1 LKLGKEE
8 IKMGILSRMKT
19 VFKSEVNAALDK
31 VEDTERMLSQT
42 VIDMQQQLVK
52 AKQQV
57 AVAIADE
64 KRLER
69 QYKDNQAQVESW
81 MEKARLA
88 VQKGNDELAK
98 AALERKNEYEGL
110 TAEYKNQL
118 EAQKASVEKLK
129 VSLRD
134 LERKIDEARRQ
145 KDLLVA
151 RSKRAKAQK
160 QIHQTMAGMA
170 ANTGA
175 FDTFERMKRK
185 VDEEEAR
192 AEAAV
197 EMAVG
202 SEEATLDRQFADL
215 EKAGVDDELAKLK
228 AQLPG
233 GESQQSPEAEAEA
246 DAELSA
252 LKEELSEEQPKPSPE
267 AGKTE

>member
-1 LKLGKEE
+1 
-8 IKMGILSRMKT
+8 MGILSRMRT
-19 VFKSEVNAALDK
+19 VLKSNVNSALDK
-31 VEDTERMLSQT
+31 VEDTEKMLNQT
-42 VIDMQQQLVK
+42 VLDMQQQLAR

-57 AVAIADE
+57 AVSIADE

-69 QYKDNQAQVESW
+69 QYKENQAQADNW
-81 MEKARLA
+81 MEKAKLA

-98 AALERKNEYEGL
+98 AALERKSEYEGL
-110 TAEYKNQL
+110 AAEYKNQW

-129 VSLRD
+129 ASLRE

-145 KDLLVA
+145 KDLLIA
-151 RSKRAKAQK
+151 RNKRAKAQK

-170 ANTGA
+170 NNTGA

-185 VDEEEAR
+185 VDEQEAR
-192 AEAAV
+192 AEAAA

-202 SEEATLDRQFADL
+202 AEEVSLDRQFAEL

-228 AQLPG
+228 AQLSG
-233 GESQQSPEAEAEA
+233 AEAKELPEAKAES
-246 DAELSA
+246 ELSA
-252 LKEELSEEQPKPSPE
+252 LKEEVTKQEAEPTSE